1 MEGHSRAWK
10 GNEVLDGNWITFF
23 FFHVIRVDRVG
34 LQEGFGSAEEGE
46 EL

>member
-1 MEGHSRAWK
+1 MERERSIGW
-10 GNEVLDGNWITFF
+10 ELDNIF